1 MIYII
6 LNLCAQHFAGAQ
18 RTLPLVVATRQSRIE
33 KFCFRHLLFYY
44 YHYLCL
50 ISTSFLL
57 FHSTRLDYHFF
68 FIAQYS
74 NLIKEIYTIWPQ
86 CSNKRECSSKRASRF
101 YHYWCCVCVCF
112 HFSPLLSST
121 INISGKIM
129 PFGDT
134 QTKIATGNFLCS
146 NLSAVLSAY
155 Y

>member
-1 MIYII
+1 MRNILQAHRGHCHWWSPLDNRELKNFVFAIYYSII
-6 LNLCAQHFAGAQ
+6 IIIYAWYQPVSC
-18 RTLPLVVATRQSRIE
+18 
-33 KFCFRHLLFYY
+33 Y
-44 YHYLCL
+44 
-50 ISTSFLL
+50 STQPD
-57 FHSTRLDYHFF
+57 STITFF